1 MNSRHERNGA
11 IRTRGSGQSIVTTGR
26 FAHIPVRVYDI
37 IGIREHTS

>member
-1 MNSRHERNGA
+1 MW
-11 IRTRGSGQSIVTTGR
+11 QPIVPAGR